1 MKKII
6 VVIALFG
13 AAYSAK
19 AQRLMQLV
27 DTLGNV
33 SLLAG
38 GPSNGLYQFPGGA
51 GGEVVTLGSSL
62 TKTSGNIIVADGTT
76 QFASVPLSGDA
87 ALTSAGALTI
97 AKINGKTLDATAL
110 APSDKSIFI
119 YDASANGG
127 LGAWVAHA
135 LSVGVTLNATSGAVT
150 ITDGIVTYAKI
161 QNVTDGKLLG
171 RSTGANGPPMEITVG
186 SGLSLSGG
194 TLSATGGSSY
204 GTVAAGATITI
215 PNSTTVV
222 RITNESAVAN
232 NDITMPSGTDG
243 QILYIFN
250 NDAQDTGATSGPVI
264 TSGQTAQFIYAN
276 GSWRRVAP

>member
-13 AAYSAK
+13 AVYSAR
-19 AQRLMQLV
+19 AQRTIQLL
-27 DTLGNV
+27 DTVGVTPTETVILG
-33 SLLAG
+33 S
-38 GPSNGLYQFPGGA
+38 PT
-51 GGEVVTLGSSL
+51 GGEHAFTGGGDSILTVTGTNVAGRLVVANGSLYNS
-62 TKTSGNIIVADGTT
+62 VA
-76 QFASVPLSGDA
+76 LSGDA

-119 YDASANGG
+119 YDATANGG

-194 TLSATGGSSY
+194 TLTATGGSSY

-222 RITNESAVAN
+222 RITDESASAN
-232 NDITMPSGTDG
+232 NNITMPSGTDG

-264 TSGQTAQFIYAN
+264 ASGQTAQFIYAN